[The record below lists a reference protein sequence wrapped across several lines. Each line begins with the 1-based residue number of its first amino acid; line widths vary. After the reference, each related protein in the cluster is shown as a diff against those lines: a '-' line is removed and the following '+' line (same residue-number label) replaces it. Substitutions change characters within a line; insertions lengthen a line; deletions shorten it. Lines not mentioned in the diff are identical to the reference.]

1 MSMVKSQ
8 SSASTRTAEAAGGE
22 ITMLTP
28 EEVRE
33 QVRVMRERIPVFM
46 QLPND
51 VVTQKLRRKARL
63 NPEFAREAF
72 GAVAVSGT
80 VQAALGN
87 TSADLVAAEEEVT
100 RWLIVE
106 GELSALLSGVAAGN
120 VVRRERIAA
129 AATQAYNLSRQL
141 VKQEEHADLLPHVE
155 RMKRVPKYVSARRA
169 KAAAE
174 TQPQQSPSAKP
185 S

>member
-1 MSMVKSQ
+1 MSMIKGQ
-8 SSASTRTAEAAGGE
+8 NSASTKAAEAAAGE
-22 ITMLTP
+22 LTMLTP

-33 QVRVMRERIPVFM
+33 QVRAMRERIPDFV
-46 QLPND
+46 QLPKGRAREN
-51 VVTQKLRRKARL
+51 LRRKARL
-63 NPEFAREAF
+63 NPAFAHEAF

-80 VQAALGN
+80 VQSGIGN
-87 TSADLVAAEEEVT
+87 TSADLVAAEEEMT

-106 GELSALLSGVAAGN
+106 GELSALLRGVAAGN
-120 VVRRERIAA
+120 VVRRQRIAD
-129 AATQAYNLSRQL
+129 AATQAYNLSVQL
-141 VKQEEHADLLPHVE
+141 VKQEEHAELLPHVE

-174 TQPQQSPSAKP
+174 AEPPPPAKP